1 MNHLYE
7 LFYDTV
13 TLQRL
18 VRTLEQEAAINQRIA
33 ASDPLNADAI
43 FQRLP
48 VLDECNES
56 DGIRQ
61 ALAEVLAR
69 VQGEWDYIAC
79 SAAIRDISMLGAAL
93 VRFER
98 EPEECVAGFSD
109 VLLALSEQIG
119 AHIPRDSFIDYT
131 SRNPSG
137 ARERTFT
144 ATPQEK
150 IFLKSL
156 RLGMSALDLCL
167 IHLLTACTF
176 PIASQEFAFAMHT
189 ATASFQAMITAIVQ
203 VKREITPEAF
213 THYIRPF
220 FEPFR
225 VAGRAFSAPSGA
237 EMSILN
243 IDQILWGADCTD
255 ELYETYF
262 RANIIRL
269 PVVYQEISQA
279 MVGQKS
285 LLTLLKERM
294 DLGGALNRE
303 ERRSIQEIHQL
314 LTRMYTFRVPHYKVA
329 EENVL
334 LRQRECGGG
343 QEIQGSSGFGLVETR
358 YVLDQTIR
366 CRRFTSEILS
376 SINTE

>member
-1 MNHLYE
+1 MNCLYE
-7 LFYDTV
+7 LFYNPV
-13 TLQRL
+13 TLHKL
-18 VRTLEQEAAINQRIA
+18 VTTLEQEAAINQRIA
-33 ASDPLNADAI
+33 ASDPLNADVV

-48 VLDECNES
+48 DWNERNES
-56 DGIRQ
+56 EEIRQ
-61 ALAEVLAR
+61 ALAGIIANVTSQL
-69 VQGEWDYIAC
+69 EWDYTSC

-93 VRFER
+93 IRFER
-98 EPEECVAGFSD
+98 EPEECVSGFSD
-109 VLLALSEQIG
+109 ALLALSTHIG
-119 AHIPRDSFIDYT
+119 AQIPRDSFIDYT

-144 ATPQEK
+144 STPQEK
-150 IFLKSL
+150 IFLNSL
-156 RLGMSALDLCL
+156 RQGMLALDLCL

-176 PIASQEFAFAMHT
+176 PIASQEFASSVHT
-189 ATASFQAMITAIVQ
+189 ATSSFQAMIAAIVQ

-220 FEPFR
+220 FEPFHI
-225 VAGRAFSAPSGA
+225 AGKGFSAPSGA

-255 ELYETYF
+255 ELYTTYF

-269 PVVYQEISQA
+269 PTVYQEITQA
-279 MVGQKS
+279 VVGQKS
-285 LLTLLKERM
+285 LLSLLKERIT
-294 DLGGALNRE
+294 LGSALNRE

-314 LTRMYTFRVPHYKVA
+314 LTRMYTFRMPHYKVA

-334 LRQRECGGG
+334 LRQRECGAG
-343 QEIQGSSGFGLVETR
+343 QEIRGSSGFGLVETK

-366 CRRFTSEILS
+366 CRHITSEILS
-376 SINTE
+376 SL